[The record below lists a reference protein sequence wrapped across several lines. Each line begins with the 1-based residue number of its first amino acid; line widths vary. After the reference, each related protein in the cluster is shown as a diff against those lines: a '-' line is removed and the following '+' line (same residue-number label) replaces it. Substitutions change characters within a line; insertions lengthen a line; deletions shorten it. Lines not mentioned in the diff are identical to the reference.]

1 MTQDAA
7 PKLLVVAD
15 EPKNLHTISR
25 ILASHDLEIVFA
37 SSGEEALREV
47 LQHNFFLILMDV
59 QKPEL
64 NGLDTAR
71 LILGNKKTAHL
82 PIIFV
87 TATSKEE
94 QLVMEGYDA
103 GAVDYIYKPVNPFVL
118 ASKVS
123 IFRDLH
129 ERSEALRRTNDEL
142 AQAREALKQSHEKL
156 SHIELHDSLTGL
168 ANRKNFANSLSQ
180 AILRADRARQKL
192 AIFFLDLDN
201 FKTVNDTLGHDA
213 GDELL
218 KTVASRLR
226 DSVRKNDLVARFGGD
241 EFAVLME
248 NIRDNKDVAVIAEK
262 MLALVGQNNPLRNRN
277 LIVTPSIGIAV
288 YPIASNDQDQ
298 LMEFADIA
306 MYRAKKDG
314 RNAYRFYS
322 EELQSMELEFS
333 EMRFDLRRAID
344 GDQLEVHYQPQI
356 DTKSQQIIGFE
367 ALVRWN
373 HPEKGLLSAKDF
385 ITVAEQSGLIR
396 EIGARVLEEACT
408 QYQSWR
414 HTQLITSNHVR
425 MSVNVS
431 ALQIRSGNFVETI
444 DEIFAKTG
452 MQPDHLELEVTE
464 STLIDDLDHFVRI
477 LNDLD
482 NRGISIAMDD
492 FGTGFASYRH
502 LQHLPVHH
510 LKIDRGFIAR
520 IQEDERDLEIVSSMI
535 TMAKALGL
543 YVTAEGVELFEQ
555 AELLKDIDC
564 DRMQGYFFAR
574 PDTPEVIERLLEDQQ
589 QHAQQ
594 D

>member
-1 MTQDAA
+1 
-7 PKLLVVAD
+7 
-15 EPKNLHTISR
+15 
-25 ILASHDLEIVFA
+25 
-37 SSGEEALREV
+37 
-47 LQHNFFLILMDV
+47 
-59 QKPEL
+59 
-64 NGLDTAR
+64 
-71 LILGNKKTAHL
+71 
-82 PIIFV
+82 
-87 TATSKEE
+87 
-94 QLVMEGYDA
+94 MEGYDA

-129 ERSEALRRTNDEL
+129 ERSEALRRKNDEL
-142 AQAREALKQSHEKL
+142 AQARKALKQSNEEL

-168 ANRKNFANSLSQ
+168 ANRKNFAHSLSQ
-180 AILRADRARQKL
+180 AILRADRDRQKL

-262 MLALVGQNNPLRNRN
+262 MLALVGKNNPLRNRN

-288 YPIASNDQDQ
+288 YPVASNDQDQ

-333 EMRFDLRRAID
+333 EMSFDLRRAID

-574 PDTPEVIERLLEDQQ
+574 PDAPEVIERLLEDQQ